1 MILLSC
7 FRKLERNKHCTSNN
21 HTMKPKA
28 VNDLITNT
36 VQGIILSLT
45 EKPIKPT
52 YLGYVKES
60 HCCIFYFKFL
70 EQKGC
75 KGVIST
81 FGMD

>member
-1 MILLSC
+1 
-7 FRKLERNKHCTSNN
+7 
-21 HTMKPKA
+21 MKPKA

-36 VQGIILSLT
+36 VQGIILSLI

-60 HCCIFYFKFL
+60 HCCNFYFKFL

-75 KGVIST
+75 KGGIST
-81 FGMD
+81 FGMDEIGIDLTPQEASAKLITPST